1 MLLAGT
7 YKQQGKACARLPS
20 TRLNH
25 SSQRRVQGRRASASS
40 NQTPPNA
47 VLSSSSSSPLQPP
60 LRPGVH
66 SHRRGSRVLCRALE
80 SYIVD
85 KLKAS
90 ELTYKE
96 MNLRM
101 ADPEVA
107 NNIKEFQRIA
117 KLASDL
123 EGLVNSYR
131 LHADVEK
138 QLKEAQDYIKKE
150 KDPEMVELAREDI
163 AGLQQRLETIEQDIK
178 VMLLPRDPL
187 DDRNIMLEIR
197 GGAGGDEAAIWAGD
211 LYRMYLRYAQK
222 LGWKVELLS
231 STTQENGGYKEV
243 ICQIVG
249 DAVYSK
255 LKWEAGVHRVQR
267 VPATEAAGR
276 VHTSTA
282 TVAVMPEVD
291 DVDVQINPNDIEI
304 KFARAS
310 GAGGQNVNKVET
322 AVDLVYKP
330 TGLRIFCQEGRTQQ
344 GNKERALAI
353 LRARIFEEEQQRQ
366 KDEIS
371 ANRATQVGTGDRSEK
386 IKTYNYKDSRV
397 SDHRIKANFD
407 LNKCLEGDLEDSIM
421 AMVSADQQAQLKDLA
436 DSLTTA

>member
-1 MLLAGT
+1 MLLAET
-7 YKQQGKACARLPS
+7 CKQQGMTYARLPS
-20 TRLNH
+20 TRLH
-25 SSQRRVQGRRASASS
+25 QSSQRKVLGVRACASTS
-40 NQTPPNA
+40 PMPPHA
-47 VLSSSSSSPLQPP
+47 ALSSSTPLQPP
-60 LRPGVH
+60 LRPRID
-66 SHRRGSRVLCRALE
+66 SNRRGSRVLCRALE
-80 SYIVD
+80 NYIVD

-96 MNLRM
+96 MQLRM

-107 NNIKEFQRIA
+107 SNVKEFQRIA

-163 AGLQQRLETIEQDIK
+163 AGLQQRLEALEQDIK

-249 DAVYSK
+249 DSVYSK

-330 TGLRIFCQEGRTQQ
+330 TGLRIFCQEGRTQA
-344 GNKERALAI
+344 GNKERALSI
-353 LRARIFEEEQQRQ
+353 LRARLFEEEQQRQ
-366 KDEIS
+366 RDEIS

-421 AMVSADQQAQLKDLA
+421 AMISADQQAQLKDLA